1 MFFHGGCKSSFV
13 QLTCPKKDILSSA
26 GGGISLLHQ
35 RAALL
40 TQDGIERGGG
50 GWGGQS
56 RDQVALKK
64 KRGLALFQVMVM
76 AICET
81 CDRGSEGC
89 RLGGSV
95 RVMDATLM
103 AESARRYERRP

>member
-1 MFFHGGCKSSFV
+1 MFFHGGCKSSFG

-40 TQDGIERGGG
+40 TQDGMEGEGGAIQGSG
-50 GWGGQS
+50 GAEKEA
-56 RDQVALKK
+56 RARTV
-64 KRGLALFQVMVM
+64 QVMVM

-89 RLGGSV
+89 RLGGSIS
-95 RVMDATLM
+95 VMDATLM
-103 AESARRYERRP
+103 AENARRYERRP

>member
-50 GWGGQS
+50 GWGGAIQGS
-56 RDQVALKK
+56 GGVEKEARARAVPGNGNGNLRD
-64 KRGLALFQVMVM
+64 M
-76 AICET
+76 
-81 CDRGSEGC
+81 
-89 RLGGSV
+89 
-95 RVMDATLM
+95 
-103 AESARRYERRP
+103 